1 MKIRAMLPV
10 VLLLFS
16 LISMFSSFTMAQQ
29 TTTVSINPSTT
40 STTIE
45 SDITV
50 NLQVTNVQNL
60 GGWNLNLT
68 WNPQVINLTQISE
81 GTFLAD
87 SGTTLFTWS
96 PRSSPISRSHG
107 YIQGV
112 ADVLLSTTGVSGSG
126 VLATITFYALG
137 SGTSPISIAG
147 TTIINPPS
155 NGEAKTISATIT
167 SGTVNVEGSSTSPT
181 ATASQSPE
189 STPTPTHPTT
199 SASASTSP
207 TQTNGSSNP
216 SQNPDQHVP
225 EFPTLVIII
234 PLLFLASAGGIMVL
248 RKAKLILSK

>member
-1 MKIRAMLPV
+1 MKIRVMFPV

-16 LISMFSSFTMAQQ
+16 LVSMFSLSFTMAQQ
-29 TTTVSINPSTT
+29 ATTVSINPSTT
-40 STTIE
+40 STTIG

-50 NLQVTNVQNL
+50 NLQVANVQNL

-68 WNPQVINLTQISE
+68 WNPQIINLTQVSE

-96 PRSSPISRSHG
+96 PSSSPISRSHG

-112 ADVLLSTTGVSGSG
+112 ADVLLSATGVSGSG
-126 VLATITFYALG
+126 ILATITFHALS

-147 TTIINPPS
+147 TTIINPPT
-155 NGEAKTISATIT
+155 NEQAQTISATII
-167 SGTVNVEGSSTSPT
+167 SGTVNVDASNTSP
-181 ATASQSPE
+181 TASQSPE
-189 STPTPTHPTT
+189 STATPTHSTT

-207 TQTNGSSNP
+207 TQANGLSNP
-216 SQNPDQHVP
+216 TQNPIQHVP

-234 PLLFLASAGGIMVL
+234 PLLFLGSAVSLLVL
-248 RKAKLILSK
+248 RKARLTLPK